1 MSAGP
6 TAQSL
11 AELEAENRRLR
22 RAVEELSILNAI
34 GTAIGSTMDL
44 NEVVELIVQ
53 ESAKHLNVEQ
63 ASVLLLDQAA
73 VSDPFRTMARKAYS
87 GSAEVPY
94 RFGQQLTG
102 WMLKNRR
109 PLVINDLAADERFRA
124 ITSTDF
130 PIRSLLSVPLRAKG
144 QMVGLLNVFNK
155 RSPSGFTSED
165 ERLLAIIA
173 SQSSQIVENARL
185 YEELQRRSREA
196 EDSETK
202 YRALME
208 ESAEAILLASVADQ
222 RILEVNNRASEMTGL
237 PRERLLGRTLQQVLP
252 FEGFDCGGLCSSM
265 GKGETLRLAMSLP
278 VSRSGAQRFY
288 DISATLVA
296 YSSNQLLQVVGQDV
310 TQREHLS
317 EHLKVHAEELER
329 EVDVR
334 TKALRESQSRLVQQE
349 KMAALGSL
357 VAGIAH
363 ELNTP
368 IGTINSSADTLAR
381 SLVTVR
387 KTLAVPDTPAS
398 IREDKRL
405 QQILNLLEDIAR
417 INKLACERIV
427 AIVSSLRNFA
437 RLDEAVYQSA
447 DLRQGLDS
455 TLTLVRHELKNRI
468 SVLKDYQPIPPI
480 RCHPNQVNQVF
491 MNLLV
496 NAAQAIRGNGE
507 IHLKTF
513 VEDGMV
519 AVSVRDN
526 GVGIPAKNLA
536 KIFDPGFTT
545 KGVGI
550 GTGLG
555 LSICFKIAQDHGGR
569 IDVESEV
576 GKGSTF
582 TLRLP
587 LNPPAANA
595 SESDGTSE

>member
-6 TAQSL
+6 PTQTL

-34 GTAIGSTMDL
+34 GSAIGSTMDL
-44 NEVVELIVQ
+44 NEVVELVVQ
-53 ESAKHLNVEQ
+53 ESAKHLDVEQ
-63 ASVLLLDQAA
+63 ASVLLLEKGEVD
-73 VSDPFRTMARKAYS
+73 DPFRTMARKAYS
-87 GSAEVPY
+87 GTADVPF

-109 PLVINDLAADERFRA
+109 PLIVNDLAADERFRA
-124 ITSTDF
+124 ITSADF
-130 PIRSLLSVPLRAKG
+130 PIKSLLSVPLRAKG

-155 RSPSGFTSED
+155 RNPSGFSSED
-165 ERLLAIIA
+165 ERLLSIIA

-222 RILEVNNRASEMTGL
+222 RILEVNDRASEMTGL

-252 FEGFDCGGLCSSM
+252 FEGFDCGSLCSGM
-265 GKGETLRLAMSLP
+265 GKGDTLRLAMSLP
-278 VSRSGAQRFY
+278 VSKSGERRFY
-288 DISATLVA
+288 DINATLVA
-296 YSSNQLLQVVGQDV
+296 YSSNQLLQIVGQDV

-329 EVDVR
+329 EVASR
-334 TKALRESQSRLVQQE
+334 TKALRDSQSRLVQQE
-349 KMAALGSL
+349 KMAALGAL

-381 SLVTVR
+381 SLETVR
-387 KTLAVPDTPAS
+387 RTLAAPDTPES

-405 QQILNLLEDIAR
+405 RQILDLLEDIAR

-437 RLDEAVYQSA
+437 RLDEADFQNA
-447 DLRQGLDS
+447 DLRVGLDS

-468 SVLKDYQPIPPI
+468 SVVKEYADIPPI

-496 NAAQAIRGNGE
+496 NAAQAIREKGE
-507 IHLKTF
+507 IRLRTF

-519 AVSVRDN
+519 GVSVQDN
-526 GVGIPAKNLA
+526 GVGIPVKNLVN
-536 KIFDPGFTT
+536 IFDPGFTT

-569 IDVESEV
+569 IDVESQV

-587 LNPPAANA
+587 VNATAANA
-595 SESDGTSE
+595 SESEGNSE

>member
-1 MSAGP
+1 MPVGP
-6 TAQSL
+6 PAQTL

-34 GTAIGSTMDL
+34 GSAIGSTMDL

-53 ESAKHLNVEQ
+53 ESAKHLDVEQ
-63 ASVLLLDQAA
+63 ASVLLLEQGEVA
-73 VSDPFRTMARKAYS
+73 DPFRTMARKAYS
-87 GSAEVPY
+87 GTAAVPF

-109 PLVINDLAADERFRA
+109 PLIVNDLAADERFRA
-124 ITSTDF
+124 ITSADF
-130 PIRSLLSVPLRAKG
+130 PIKSLLSVPLRAKG

-155 RSPSGFTSED
+155 RNASGFSSED
-165 ERLLAIIA
+165 ERLLSIIA

-185 YEELQRRSREA
+185 YEELQRHSREA
-196 EDSETK
+196 QDSEAK

-222 RILEVNNRASEMTGL
+222 RILEVNDRASEMTGL

-252 FEGFDCGGLCSSM
+252 FEGFDCGGLCGGM
-265 GKGETLRLAMSLP
+265 GKGDTLRLAMSLP
-278 VSRSGAQRFY
+278 VTRSGERRFY

-329 EVDVR
+329 EVDSR

-349 KMAALGSL
+349 KMAALGAL

-381 SLVTVR
+381 SLETVR
-387 KTLAVPDTPAS
+387 RTLAAPDTPES

-405 QQILNLLEDIAR
+405 RQILDLLEDIAR

-437 RLDEAVYQSA
+437 RLDEAVFQSV
-447 DLRQGLDS
+447 DLRVGLDS

-468 SVLKDYQPIPPI
+468 SVVKYYEEIPPI

-496 NAAQAIRGNGE
+496 NAAQAIREKGE
-507 IHLKTF
+507 IRLRTF

-519 AVSVRDN
+519 AVSVQDN
-526 GVGIPAKNLA
+526 GVGIPEKNLA
-536 KIFDPGFTT
+536 NIFDPGFTT

-569 IDVESEV
+569 IDVESQV
-576 GKGSTF
+576 GKGTTF

-587 LNPPAANA
+587 VTPPAANA
-595 SESDGTSE
+595 SELEGNGE

>member
-6 TAQSL
+6 PAQTLS
-11 AELEAENRRLR
+11 ELEAENRRLR

-34 GTAIGSTMDL
+34 GSAIGSTMDL

-53 ESAKHLNVEQ
+53 ESAKHLDVEQ
-63 ASVLLLDQAA
+63 ASVLLLEQGEVA
-73 VSDPFRTMARKAYS
+73 DPFRTMARKAYS
-87 GSAEVPY
+87 GTADVPF

-109 PLVINDLAADERFRA
+109 PLIVNDLAADERFRA
-124 ITSTDF
+124 ITSADF
-130 PIRSLLSVPLRAKG
+130 PIKSLLSVPLRAKG

-155 RSPSGFTSED
+155 RNTSGFTAED
-165 ERLLAIIA
+165 ERLLSIIA

-185 YEELQRRSREA
+185 YEELQRRSRDA
-196 EDSETK
+196 QDSETK

-222 RILEVNNRASEMTGL
+222 RILEVNDRASEMTGL

-252 FEGFDCGGLCSSM
+252 FEGFDCGPLCSGM
-265 GKGETLRLAMSLP
+265 GKGDTLRLAMPLP
-278 VSRSGAQRFY
+278 VSKSGERRFY
-288 DISATLVA
+288 DINATLVA
-296 YSSNQLLQVVGQDV
+296 YSSNQLLQIVGQDV
-310 TQREHLS
+310 TQRERLS

-329 EVDVR
+329 EVDSR
-334 TKALRESQSRLVQQE
+334 TKALRDSQSRLVQQE
-349 KMAALGSL
+349 KMAALGAL

-381 SLVTVR
+381 SLQTVR
-387 KTLAVPDTPAS
+387 GTLSAPDTPAS

-405 QQILNLLEDIAR
+405 RQILDLLEDIAR

-437 RLDEAVYQSA
+437 RLDEADFQSA
-447 DLRQGLDS
+447 DLRVGLDS

-468 SVLKDYQPIPPI
+468 SVVKEYEDIPPI

-496 NAAQAIRGNGE
+496 NAAQAIREKGE
-507 IHLKTF
+507 IRLRTF
-513 VEDGMV
+513 VADGMV
-519 AVSVRDN
+519 AVSVQDN
-526 GVGIPAKNLA
+526 GVGIPEKNLA
-536 KIFDPGFTT
+536 NVFDPGFTT

-569 IDVESEV
+569 IDVESQV
-576 GKGSTF
+576 GEGSTF

-587 LNPPAANA
+587 VNPAAANA
-595 SESDGTSE
+595 SESEGNSA

>member
-6 TAQSL
+6 PAQNL

-34 GTAIGSTMDL
+34 GSAIGSTMDL

-53 ESAKHLNVEQ
+53 ESAKHLDVEQ
-63 ASVLLLDQAA
+63 ASVLLLEQGEVA
-73 VSDPFRTMARKAYS
+73 DPFRTMARKAYS
-87 GSAEVPY
+87 GTADVPF

-109 PLVINDLAADERFRA
+109 PLIVNDLAADERFRA
-124 ITSTDF
+124 ITSVDF
-130 PIRSLLSVPLRAKG
+130 PIKSLLSVPLRAKG

-155 RSPSGFTSED
+155 RNPSGFTSED
-165 ERLLAIIA
+165 ERLLSIIA

-222 RILEVNNRASEMTGL
+222 RILEVNDRASEMTGL

-252 FEGFDCGGLCSSM
+252 FEGFDCVSLCGAM
-265 GKGETLRLAMSLP
+265 GKGDTMPLAMSLP
-278 VSRSGAQRFY
+278 VTKSGERRFY
-288 DISATLVA
+288 DINATLVV
-296 YSSNQLLQVVGQDV
+296 YRSNQLLQVVGQDV

-329 EVDVR
+329 EVDSR

-349 KMAALGSL
+349 KMAALGAL

-381 SLVTVR
+381 SLETVR
-387 KTLAVPDTPAS
+387 RTLAAPDAPEA
-398 IREDKRL
+398 IRENKRL
-405 QQILNLLEDIAR
+405 RQILDLLEDIAR

-437 RLDEAVYQSA
+437 RLDEAALQNA
-447 DLRQGLDS
+447 DLRLGLDS

-468 SVLKDYQPIPPI
+468 SIVKEYEDIPSI

-496 NAAQAIRGNGE
+496 NAAQAIREKGE
-507 IHLKTF
+507 IRLRTF

-519 AVSVRDN
+519 AVSVQDN
-526 GVGIPAKNLA
+526 GVGIPEKNLA
-536 KIFDPGFTT
+536 GIFDPGFTT

-569 IDVESEV
+569 IDVESKV
-576 GKGSTF
+576 GEGSTF

-587 LNPPAANA
+587 VNPAAVNA
-595 SESDGTSE
+595 SESVGKSE

>member
-1 MSAGP
+1 
-6 TAQSL
+6 
-11 AELEAENRRLR
+11 
-22 RAVEELSILNAI
+22 
-34 GTAIGSTMDL
+34 
-44 NEVVELIVQ
+44 
-53 ESAKHLNVEQ
+53 
-63 ASVLLLDQAA
+63 
-73 VSDPFRTMARKAYS
+73 MARKAYS
-87 GSAEVPY
+87 GTADVPF

-109 PLVINDLAADERFRA
+109 PLVVNDLAADERFRVVA
-124 ITSTDF
+124 SADF
-130 PIRSLLSVPLRAKG
+130 PIKSLLSVPLRAKG

-155 RSPSGFTSED
+155 RNPSGFTSED
-165 ERLLAIIA
+165 ERLLSIIA

-185 YEELQRRSREA
+185 YDELQRRSREA
-196 EDSETK
+196 QDSETK

-222 RILEVNNRASEMTGL
+222 RILEVNDRASQMTGL

-252 FEGFDCGGLCSSM
+252 FEGFDCGSLCSGM
-265 GKGETLRLAMSLP
+265 GKGDTLRLAMSLP
-278 VSRSGAQRFY
+278 VSTSGERRFY
-288 DISATLVA
+288 DINATLVA

-317 EHLKVHAEELER
+317 EHLRVHAEELER
-329 EVDVR
+329 EVDAR
-334 TKALRESQSRLVQQE
+334 TKALRESQSRMVQQE
-349 KMAALGSL
+349 KMAALGGL

-363 ELNTP
+363 EVNTP

-381 SLVTVR
+381 SLQTVR
-387 KTLAVPDTPAS
+387 RTLAAPDAPES

-405 QQILNLLEDIAR
+405 RQILDLLEDIAR

-427 AIVSSLRNFA
+427 AIVGSLRNFA
-437 RLDEAVYQSA
+437 RLDEADFQSA
-447 DLRQGLDS
+447 DLRVGLDS
-455 TLTLVRHELKNRI
+455 TLTLLRHELKNRI
-468 SVLKDYQPIPPI
+468 AVVKDYEDIPSI

-496 NAAQAIRGNGE
+496 NAAQAIREKGE
-507 IHLKTF
+507 IRLRTF

-519 AVSVRDN
+519 AVSVQDS
-526 GVGIPAKNLA
+526 GVGIPAKSLA
-536 KIFDPGFTT
+536 NIFDPGFTT

-587 LNPPAANA
+587 VNPPARNA
-595 SESDGTSE
+595 SESEGNGE

>member
-1 MSAGP
+1 MAAGP
-6 TAQSL
+6 TAQTL
-11 AELEAENRRLR
+11 AGLEAENRRLR

-44 NEVVELIVQ
+44 NEVIELIVQ
-53 ESAKHLNVEQ
+53 ESAKHLDVEQ
-63 ASVLLLDQAA
+63 ASVLLLEQGE
-73 VSDPFRTMARKAYS
+73 VTDPFRTMARKAYS
-87 GSAEVPY
+87 GTADVPF

-109 PLVINDLAADERFRA
+109 PLVVNDLAADERFRVVA
-124 ITSTDF
+124 SADF
-130 PIRSLLSVPLRAKG
+130 PIKSLLSVPLRAKG

-155 RSPSGFTSED
+155 RNPSGFTSED
-165 ERLLAIIA
+165 ERLLSIIA

-185 YEELQRRSREA
+185 YDELQRRSREA
-196 EDSETK
+196 QDSETK

-222 RILEVNNRASEMTGL
+222 RILEVNDRASQMTGL

-252 FEGFDCGGLCSSM
+252 FEGFDCGSLCSGM
-265 GKGETLRLAMSLP
+265 GKGDTLRLAMSLP
-278 VSRSGAQRFY
+278 VSTSGERRFY
-288 DISATLVA
+288 DINATLVA

-317 EHLKVHAEELER
+317 EHLRVHAEELER
-329 EVDVR
+329 EVDAR
-334 TKALRESQSRLVQQE
+334 TKALRESQSRMVQQE
-349 KMAALGSL
+349 KMAALGGL

-363 ELNTP
+363 EVNTP

-381 SLVTVR
+381 SLQTVR
-387 KTLAVPDTPAS
+387 RTLAAPDAPES

-405 QQILNLLEDIAR
+405 RQILDLLEDIAR

-427 AIVSSLRNFA
+427 AIVGSLRNFA
-437 RLDEAVYQSA
+437 RLDEADFQSA
-447 DLRQGLDS
+447 DLRVGLDS
-455 TLTLVRHELKNRI
+455 TLTLLRHELKNRI
-468 SVLKDYQPIPPI
+468 AVVKDYEDIPSI

-496 NAAQAIRGNGE
+496 NAAQAIREKGE
-507 IHLKTF
+507 IRLRTF

-519 AVSVRDN
+519 AVSVQDS
-526 GVGIPAKNLA
+526 GVGIPAKSLA
-536 KIFDPGFTT
+536 NIFDPGFTT

-587 LNPPAANA
+587 VNPPARNA
-595 SESDGTSE
+595 SESEGNGE